1 MTQQN
6 TMSTNSQLLT
16 DNTFKTVVLKP
27 SKAKQG
33 CQVCMMNGGKHF
45 PFTKNCELSTPSGKT
60 KHGSLISSSTPNWKK
75 EKKKGMVEKNGTFP
89 FLLITFMQQN
99 YSMQA

>member
-1 MTQQN
+1 
-6 TMSTNSQLLT
+6 
-16 DNTFKTVVLKP
+16 
-27 SKAKQG
+27 
-33 CQVCMMNGGKHF
+33 MMNGGKHF
-45 PFTKNCELSTPSGKT
+45 PFTKNCELSTPSGET